1 MTALPDRRR
10 ATLALWQ
17 VAAGAFLLSFAAVFV
32 KLANVGPTAAG
43 FYRMLVGGI
52 VLLSLVFVGPKTQW
66 GWIGLVP
73 LVTGFA
79 GLCPLYAA
87 LGWSTCPKTG
97 C

>member
-1 MTALPDRRR
+1 MRRNERLIER
-10 ATLALWQ
+10 AIR
-17 VAAGAFLLSFAAVFV
+17 VLL
-32 KLANVGPTAAG
+32 
-43 FYRMLVGGI
+43 GI

-79 GLCPLYAA
+79 GLCPLYAVF
-87 LGWSTCPKTG
+87 GWSTCPKTG